1 MQRKQGAEDDGHQRG
16 EYDLPLVLKAMHE
29 AGAEQAAQRIG
40 EGDKEGVQ
48 QAMGDAGALTGEQR
62 RQPVA
67 KAEETDRLEEVHHH
81 QHQGALP
88 ILRRP
93 DFAEGAAFDDALCRL
108 RMLRRRRQA
117 AAGFHGAHHRM
128 RFIMPP
134 FAFQPAG

>member
-1 MQRKQGAEDDGHQRG
+1 MVSQALDQVIINPQITNRDRTVLQSEQGAEDNGHQRG
-16 EYDLPLVLKAMHE
+16 EDNLPLVFKAMHE

-81 QHQGALP
+81 
-88 ILRRP
+88 
-93 DFAEGAAFDDALCRL
+93 
-108 RMLRRRRQA
+108 
-117 AAGFHGAHHRM
+117 
-128 RFIMPP
+128 
-134 FAFQPAG
+134 